1 MPEEKPER
9 MSIEVI
15 EVSPRIVVPPAS
27 STVAGEVFRQLL
39 QQAIRVADQA
49 NSQAVRMASDF
60 AEVYRREQAVR
71 LEYETKLREMR
82 LLERQSTRYAEDL
95 ATMLRS
101 ERERRE
107 QLETALE
114 AERVANEELRRT
126 GLQGISHLLLA
137 ATIKDQ
143 TTGAHL
149 LRVRKYVEAIG
160 TRLGLPAQIVEEF
173 GYSSVMHDVGKIHTP
188 DHILQS
194 EHHLSS
200 EEFEVIKQHC
210 IDGEVMLGSARFFET
225 ARAIAREHHER
236 WDGRGYPDGKK
247 GDGISLAA
255 RIVSVADVF
264 DALTS
269 KRPYKT
275 AWTIEEGMAA
285 VIAGIRR
292 AVRSRGRRC
301 LPGAPGRRQ
310 YRARQ
315 AGGRDRS
322 ARLSLRPV
330 HASAPPPTTLA
341 AHESATKT
349 PSATETNQSGHRCI
363 ARDQTRDNSADDDRA
378 HGAADEPSERAR
390 KRHRRG
396 SQRGRSQRGGR
407 ATEIDRPCSRG
418 VRPRSAPRPRPR
430 DAAARWLGQELV
442 GAHARLHRADRDE
455 RAPTATAARD
465 PPHDSSSSPR
475 MNEAPTNASAATEPT
490 KSHAAQK
497 PKVCTANPIAGA
509 PIITPAVPPIAARPC
524 AAPGAAG
531 SDAAAVLNTAE

>member
-1 MPEEKPER
+1 

-15 EVSPRIVVPPAS
+15 EVSPRIVMPPPS

-71 LEYETKLREMR
+71 MEYETKLREMR

-160 TRLGLPAQIVEEF
+160 TRLGLPSQIVEEF

-225 ARAIAREHHER
+225 ARAIAR
-236 WDGRGYPDGKK
+236 G
-247 GDGISLAA
+247 
-255 RIVSVADVF
+255 
-264 DALTS
+264 
-269 KRPYKT
+269 
-275 AWTIEEGMAA
+275 
-285 VIAGIRR
+285 
-292 AVRSRGRRC
+292 
-301 LPGAPGRRQ
+301 
-310 YRARQ
+310 
-315 AGGRDRS
+315 
-322 ARLSLRPV
+322 
-330 HASAPPPTTLA
+330 
-341 AHESATKT
+341 
-349 PSATETNQSGHRCI
+349 
-363 ARDQTRDNSADDDRA
+363 
-378 HGAADEPSERAR
+378 
-390 KRHRRG
+390 
-396 SQRGRSQRGGR
+396 
-407 ATEIDRPCSRG
+407 
-418 VRPRSAPRPRPR
+418 
-430 DAAARWLGQELV
+430 
-442 GAHARLHRADRDE
+442 
-455 RAPTATAARD
+455 
-465 PPHDSSSSPR
+465 
-475 MNEAPTNASAATEPT
+475 
-490 KSHAAQK
+490 
-497 PKVCTANPIAGA
+497 
-509 PIITPAVPPIAARPC
+509 
-524 AAPGAAG
+524 
-531 SDAAAVLNTAE
+531 